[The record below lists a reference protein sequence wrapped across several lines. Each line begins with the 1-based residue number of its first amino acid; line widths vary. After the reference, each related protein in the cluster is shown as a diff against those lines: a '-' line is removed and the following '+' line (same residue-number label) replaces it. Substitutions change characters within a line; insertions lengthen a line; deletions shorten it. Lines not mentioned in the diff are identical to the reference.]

1 MRYTSTLIAATLRL
15 REARIVADLLRQGI
29 TKEAWRAAIYTDNI
43 LQTGSRTTTANL
55 SRALRTRLEPLGP
68 PLWAMVCD
76 GDRTQAT
83 QALLAGTI
91 RTSALLGD
99 FMDIALREQRALF
112 APTIELRVWSDYIEG
127 CRGRDP
133 ELPAWSPSTLSRLRS
148 VVFSMLAESGYL
160 GDTKDRR
167 LQPVFV
173 DDALGNLLEIQGE
186 RYVLRCMEVME

>member
-1 MRYTSTLIAATLRL
+1 M
-15 REARIVADLLRQGI
+15 ADLLRQGVSDD
-29 TKEAWRAAIYTDNI
+29 AWRTAIYDHNV
-43 LQTGSRTTTANL
+43 LQTGSRTTAGNL
-55 SRALRTRLEPLGP
+55 SRALRSRLEPLGP

-76 GDRTQAT
+76 GDRTQST
-83 QALLAGTI
+83 QAVLAGTI

-112 APTIELRVWSDYIEG
+112 APTLELRVWSDYIDG

-133 ELPAWSPSTLSRLRS
+133 DMPAWSPSTHSRLRS
-148 VVFSMLAESGYL
+148 VVFSILAETGYL
-160 GDTKDRR
+160 GDTRECR

-173 DDALGNLLEIQGE
+173 DDSLRNLLEVRGE

>member
-1 MRYTSTLIAATLRL
+1 MT
-15 REARIVADLLRQGI
+15 DD
-29 TKEAWRAAIYTDNI
+29 AWRTAIYDDNL
-43 LQTGSRTTTANL
+43 LQTGSRATASNL
-55 SRALRTRLEPLGP
+55 SRALRSRLEPLGA

-112 APTIELRVWSDYIEG
+112 APTLELRVWSDYIDG

-133 ELPAWSPSTLSRLRS
+133 DMPAWSPSTLRRLRS
-148 VVFSMLAESGYL
+148 VVFSMLAEAGYL
-160 GDTKDRR
+160 GDTKTRR

-173 DDALGNLLEIQGE
+173 DDALRNLLEVSGE
-186 RYVLRCMEVME
+186 RYVLRCLEVME